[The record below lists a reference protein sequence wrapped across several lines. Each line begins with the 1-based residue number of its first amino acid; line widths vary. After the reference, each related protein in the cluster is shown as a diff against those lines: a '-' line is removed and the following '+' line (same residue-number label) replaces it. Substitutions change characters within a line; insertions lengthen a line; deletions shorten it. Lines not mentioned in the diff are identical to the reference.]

1 MRRSA
6 DWTQFMLDLPM
17 AEAPG
22 TRFEYCNG
30 ASFLL
35 SAIIQKA
42 AGMNALEFAK
52 KHLFNHLGITDLRW
66 PANPQGITIG
76 WAELQLRPRDMA
88 KIGQM
93 MLKGGRWQGTQII
106 SQNWVSQSTQA
117 HIKAGGD
124 DYGYRWWR
132 GKTITNNQ
140 VIDVFWAWGHGG
152 QFIIVLPELDSVIVL
167 TAKHLDN
174 PGYSKRAFGMLTQH
188 NMPAL
193 IPHSQREKFAKL
205 DRGVMDAYVGKYEF
219 KSDREQIFV
228 EVMRVGNKL
237 FGKNDDE
244 EKVELF
250 PETES
255 QFYGTSKEIGGFKLK
270 FVKDQM
276 GDINQFIL
284 HCAPRFAFMR
294 IPFDKIK

>member
-35 SAIIQKA
+35 SAISQKA

-93 MLKGGRWQGTQII
+93 MLKGGRWAGYADNFAELGQPVNTGAH
-106 SQNWVSQSTQA
+106 QS
-117 HIKAGGD
+117 
-124 DYGYRWWR
+124 R
-132 GKTITNNQ
+132 G
-140 VIDVFWAWGHGG
+140 
-152 QFIIVLPELDSVIVL
+152 L
-167 TAKHLDN
+167 
-174 PGYSKRAFGMLTQH
+174 
-188 NMPAL
+188 
-193 IPHSQREKFAKL
+193 
-205 DRGVMDAYVGKYEF
+205 
-219 KSDREQIFV
+219 
-228 EVMRVGNKL
+228 
-237 FGKNDDE
+237 
-244 EKVELF
+244 
-250 PETES
+250 
-255 QFYGTSKEIGGFKLK
+255 
-270 FVKDQM
+270 
-276 GDINQFIL
+276 
-284 HCAPRFAFMR
+284 
-294 IPFDKIK
+294 